1 MYTYFL
7 QKGFS
12 SLSNRVFLSVKEKE
26 VIAWLSERKLM
37 PSPELITHIVNHPN
51 GLGLLERSVE
61 SIEGPKL
68 FLSVSDLIVDEIPEP
83 PKPISRPEVAD
94 IPPVVIEKQI
104 DKSMSDGKL
113 ESYVSLFND
122 RFASLSRLVRRN
134 PSMRD
139 AGTLSQLNPDEE
151 NQVVGM
157 IAEINT
163 FANGKI
169 KVTIEDKTS
178 RLNLMLSETDGIP
191 LNLINDE
198 VIGVSGKLNRQGNM
212 LFVNSP
218 IVRPHLGR
226 YREPSRAEEPY
237 IALFVSDIHL
247 GSGTFKE
254 AEWDKFVSWLNGEV
268 DYNKEWIPNPGYL
281 VVAGDAVDG
290 IDSYPGQEADLSITD
305 VWEQYSVLSQSVSKI
320 PNTIQTVIMP
330 GNHDAV
336 RLMEPQL
343 PLPDKVIKDFG
354 DNLTFTAN
362 PVLLNLAG
370 VKVLCYH
377 GKSLDDLVSLR
388 DLSYDNPIAMMK
400 ELLNRRHLAPIY
412 GAKTPL
418 APEKQDHMLI
428 RDVPDIFV
436 TGHVHSCGVE
446 RYNGILLLNPGTWQA
461 QTAYQKMMGFQ
472 PDPCRAI
479 AVNLQTLESK
489 VLDFN
494 F

>member
-1 MYTYFL
+1 
-7 QKGFS
+7 
-12 SLSNRVFLSVKEKE
+12 LSVKEKE

-83 PKPISRPEVAD
+83 PKPISRPKVAD
-94 IPPVVIEKQI
+94 IPPVVIERQI

-139 AGTLSQLNPDEE
+139 AGNLSQLNPDEE

-218 IVRPHLGR
+218 NSTS
-226 YREPSRAEEPY
+226 PSR
-237 IALFVSDIHL
+237 
-247 GSGTFKE
+247 
-254 AEWDKFVSWLNGEV
+254 
-268 DYNKEWIPNPGYL
+268 
-281 VVAGDAVDG
+281 
-290 IDSYPGQEADLSITD
+290 
-305 VWEQYSVLSQSVSKI
+305 
-320 PNTIQTVIMP
+320 
-330 GNHDAV
+330 
-336 RLMEPQL
+336 
-343 PLPDKVIKDFG
+343 
-354 DNLTFTAN
+354 
-362 PVLLNLAG
+362 
-370 VKVLCYH
+370 
-377 GKSLDDLVSLR
+377 SL
-388 DLSYDNPIAMMK
+388 
-400 ELLNRRHLAPIY
+400 
-412 GAKTPL
+412 
-418 APEKQDHMLI
+418 
-428 RDVPDIFV
+428 
-436 TGHVHSCGVE
+436 
-446 RYNGILLLNPGTWQA
+446 
-461 QTAYQKMMGFQ
+461 
-472 PDPCRAI
+472 
-479 AVNLQTLESK
+479 
-489 VLDFN
+489 
-494 F
+494 

>member
-1 MYTYFL
+1 MP
-7 QKGFS
+7 
-12 SLSNRVFLSVKEKE
+12 VKEKE

-37 PSPELITHIVNHPN
+37 PSPELITHVVNHPN
-51 GLGLLERSVE
+51 GLGLLEKSVE

-83 PKPISRPEVAD
+83 PKPISRPKVAD
-94 IPPVVIEKQI
+94 IPPVIIEKQI
-104 DKSMSDGKL
+104 EKSMSDGKL

-191 LNLINDE
+191 LNLIHDE

-247 GSGTFKE
+247 GSGILRRP
-254 AEWDKFVSWLNGEV
+254 S
-268 DYNKEWIPNPGYL
+268 
-281 VVAGDAVDG
+281 
-290 IDSYPGQEADLSITD
+290 
-305 VWEQYSVLSQSVSKI
+305 
-320 PNTIQTVIMP
+320 
-330 GNHDAV
+330 
-336 RLMEPQL
+336 
-343 PLPDKVIKDFG
+343 
-354 DNLTFTAN
+354 
-362 PVLLNLAG
+362 
-370 VKVLCYH
+370 
-377 GKSLDDLVSLR
+377 GKSLFL
-388 DLSYDNPIAMMK
+388 
-400 ELLNRRHLAPIY
+400 
-412 GAKTPL
+412 G
-418 APEKQDHMLI
+418 
-428 RDVPDIFV
+428 
-436 TGHVHSCGVE
+436 
-446 RYNGILLLNPGTWQA
+446 
-461 QTAYQKMMGFQ
+461 
-472 PDPCRAI
+472 
-479 AVNLQTLESK
+479 
-489 VLDFN
+489 
-494 F
+494 